1 MRDTCIIKSAD
12 KPCGNCLVRL
22 NPAVYRQLQ
31 DIALKTNRSISSIST
46 ELMEFA
52 LERVEIVYQYA
63 DDDTEQGT

>member
-46 ELMEFA
+46 
-52 LERVEIVYQYA
+52 
-63 DDDTEQGT
+63 